1 MWILLHI
8 LLAILW
14 IVLSTSKF
22 KIHPLIALFFAA
34 IYVGVTG
41 GLGFLDS
48 LEVFTAGFGALIGQV
63 GMVII
68 LGSIFGILLDQSRAA
83 ISIANFLWNGIG
95 KRFPAL
101 STTFLGSVVGIPVFC
116 DSGFILLNPIGKNL
130 AKTSGFSPLLFSIS
144 LAGGL
149 YATHIL
155 IPPTPG
161 PLAVAGLMGMGSY
174 LGKVL
179 IIGLAVLIPVIL
191 VTAWWARK
199 LKVTQVESIENTPDQ
214 PTEFYQNTSVFWSV
228 ATIVIPLL
236 LITLG
241 NLEQFF
247 QNESIISALGILGHP
262 IIAISVGMGIGFLKL
277 RNPTD
282 GQFLVK
288 ASFEKGILTA
298 GPILVLT
305 GAGAG
310 FGAVLKGLGLEEL
323 IQGSLLSS
331 ENGLFWILI
340 AFSMAAFFKTAQGSS
355 TSAMVISASIF
366 LSIVPASLVVSSTQS
381 ALFIAA
387 IGAGAMT
394 VSHANDSYFWIVKE
408 FSGLSV
414 KEALKYYTSLTGLMG
429 LTALLMVL
437 FLHFILI

>member
-22 KIHPLIALFFAA
+22 KTHPLIALFFAA

-199 LKVTQVESIENTPDQ
+199 LKFTQVESIENTPDQ

-228 ATIVIPLL
+228 STIVIPLL

-241 NLEQFF
+241 NLGQFF

-262 IIAISVGMGIGFLKL
+262 IVAISVGMGIGFLKL

-298 GPILVLT
+298 APILVLT

-340 AFSMAAFFKTAQGSS
+340 AFCLAAFFKTAQGSS

>member
-1 MWILLHI
+1 MWILLNI

-34 IYVGVTG
+34 IYVGVNG

-68 LGSIFGILLDQSRAA
+68 LGSVFGFLLDQIRAA
-83 ISIANFLWNGIG
+83 ISIANFLWNGVG

-191 VTAWWARK
+191 VTSWWAK
-199 LKVTQVESIENTPDQ
+199 NLKFTQTESIENTSDQ
-214 PTEFYQNTSVFWSV
+214 STETNHKASVFWSV

-236 LITLG
+236 LITFG
-241 NLEQFF
+241 NLGQFF
-247 QNESIISALGILGHP
+247 QNDYVISSLKVLGHP
-262 IIAISVGMGIGFLKL
+262 IVAISAGMAVGFFKL
-277 RNPTD
+277 RNPKD
-282 GQFLVK
+282 GKLLVK
-288 ASFEKGILTA
+288 LSFEQGILTA

-310 FGAVLKGLGLEEL
+310 FGAVLKQLGLEEM
-323 IQGSLLSS
+323 IQGSILSS
-331 ENGLFWILI
+331 ENGLFWILM
-340 AFSMAAFFKTAQGSS
+340 AFILAAFFKTAQGSS

-366 LSIVPASLVVSSTQS
+366 LSIVPVNLVENSTQS
-381 ALFIAA
+381 TLFIAA

-437 FLHFILI
+437 FLHLILI

>member
-1 MWILLHI
+1 MWILIHI
-8 LLAILW
+8 IIAILW
-14 IVLSTSKF
+14 IVLSTSRF
-22 KIHPLIALFFAA
+22 KTHPLIALLVAA
-34 IYVGVTG
+34 MYVGAASG
-41 GLGFLDS
+41 MGFLNS
-48 LEVFTAGFGALIGQV
+48 LEVFTSGFGALIGQV
-63 GMVII
+63 GMII
-68 LGSIFGILLDQSRAA
+68 VLGSAFGVLLDQSRAA

-130 AKTSGFSPLLFSIS
+130 AKASGFSPLLFSIS

-161 PLAVAGLMGMGSY
+161 PLAVAGLMGMGSH

-179 IIGLAVLIPVIL
+179 VIGLTVLIPVIL
-191 VTAWWARK
+191 VTAWWARR
-199 LKVTQVESIENTPDQ
+199 LMFTQVESIEYTPDQ
-214 PTEFYQNTSVFWSV
+214 PTENYHKASVLWSV
-228 ATIVIPLL
+228 ASIVIPLL

-241 NLEQFF
+241 NLGQFF
-247 QNESIISALGILGHP
+247 QDESIIGILDIIGHP
-262 IIAISVGMGIGFLKL
+262 IVAIGVGMGIGFLKL

-282 GQFLVK
+282 GQSLVK
-288 ASFEKGILTA
+288 ISFEKGVLTA

-310 FGAVLKGLGLEEL
+310 FGVVLKGLGLEEL

-340 AFSMAAFFKTAQGSS
+340 AFSLATFFKTAQGSS

-366 LSIVPASLVVSSTQS
+366 LSIVPASLLLSSTQS
-381 ALFIAA
+381 ALFIAS

-414 KEALKYYTSLTGLMG
+414 KEALKFYTSLTGLMG

-437 FLHFILI
+437 FLHFVLI

>member
-1 MWILLHI
+1 MWILLNI

-34 IYVGVTG
+34 IYVGVNG

-68 LGSIFGILLDQSRAA
+68 LGSVFGFLLDQSRAA
-83 ISIANFLWNGIG
+83 ISIANFLWNGVG

-191 VTAWWARK
+191 VTSWWAK
-199 LKVTQVESIENTPDQ
+199 NLKFTQTESIENTSDQ
-214 PTEFYQNTSVFWSV
+214 STETNHKASVFWSV

-236 LITLG
+236 LITFG
-241 NLEQFF
+241 NLGQFF
-247 QNESIISALGILGHP
+247 QNDYVISSLKVLGHP
-262 IIAISVGMGIGFLKL
+262 IVAISAGMAVGFFKL
-277 RNPTD
+277 RNPKD
-282 GQFLVK
+282 GKLLVK
-288 ASFEKGILTA
+288 LSFEQGILTA

-310 FGAVLKGLGLEEL
+310 FGAVLKQLGLEEM
-323 IQGSLLSS
+323 IQGSILSS
-331 ENGLFWILI
+331 ENGLFWILM
-340 AFSMAAFFKTAQGSS
+340 AFILAAFFKTAQGSS

-366 LSIVPASLVVSSTQS
+366 LSIVPVNLVENSTQS
-381 ALFIAA
+381 TLFIAA

-437 FLHFILI
+437 FLHLILI

>member
-22 KIHPLIALFFAA
+22 KIHPLIALLFAA

-48 LEVFTAGFGALIGQV
+48 LEIFTTGFGALIGQV
-63 GMVII
+63 GLVII

-191 VTAWWARK
+191 VTAWWAK
-199 LKVTQVESIENTPDQ
+199 NLKFTQTESIENTPDQ
-214 PTEFYQNTSVFWSV
+214 STETNHKASVFWSV

-241 NLEQFF
+241 NLGQFF
-247 QNESIISALGILGHP
+247 QDENIINILEVFGHP
-262 IIAISVGMGIGFLKL
+262 IVAISAGMAVGFLKSKS
-277 RNPTD
+277 PTN
-282 GQFLVK
+282 GKSLMK
-288 ASFEKGILTA
+288 ASFDKGILAA

-305 GAGAG
+305 GVGAG
-310 FGAVLKGLGLEEL
+310 FGSVLKGLRLEEL
-323 IQGSLLSS
+323 IRGSMLSS
-331 ENGLFWILI
+331 ENGYFWILI
-340 AFSMAAFFKTAQGSS
+340 AFFLAAFFKTAQGSS

-366 LSIVPASLVVSSTQS
+366 MSIVPASLIESSTQV
-381 ALFIAA
+381 ALFIASV
-387 IGAGAMT
+387 GAGAMT

-429 LTALLMVL
+429 LTALMTVL
-437 FLHFILI
+437 FLNFILI